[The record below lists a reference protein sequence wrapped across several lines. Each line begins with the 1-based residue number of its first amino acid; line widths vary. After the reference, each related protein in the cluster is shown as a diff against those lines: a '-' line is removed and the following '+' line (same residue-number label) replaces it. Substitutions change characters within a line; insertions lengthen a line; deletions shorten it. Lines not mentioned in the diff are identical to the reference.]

1 MEGADFEANSTLQAL
16 FTDISDVSCVTVTII
31 DDDAFESNHTF
42 TVTLSSLEIDGGI
55 SDPNLAVTSPSSTEV
70 TIIDNDGK
78 TLNSRKS
85 LYECTSLGSKQLRGS
100 L

>member
-1 MEGADFEANSTLQAL
+1 MEGVDFDADSNLQAV
-16 FTDISDVSCVTVTII
+16 FTDISDVSCVAVAIT

-55 SDPNLAVTSPSSTEV
+55 SVPNLAVTSPSSTEV

-85 LYECTSLGSKQLRGS
+85 LCECTSLGSKQVSR
-100 L
+100 